1 MARKLGYLI
10 LVVLGIAFAILYT
23 QYSMYQFVG
32 ILILFPLFSYLFAVL
47 AGILLRIRIEVTEE
61 TVERGDEFKLSIKI
75 KNRSIFPVLHGAVGY
90 RYGYGVMKNRQK
102 GKIPFQVKARGE
114 ATLTFTTCCEYCG
127 TFHFS
132 VSGVWIKDY
141 LHVFSFYKRV
151 KAWEK
156 QVIFPKLEL
165 INLEVVDTTVFYND
179 EYDEFY
185 EDHPGNDP
193 SEIFE
198 IREYREGDKLQ
209 RIHWKLSSKK
219 DMLMVK
225 EFSDPIVI
233 SSVVICDNECDGKG
247 MELVRQWSE
256 LVQKTIQVSYSLLL
270 KQVNHYVYWFDAE
283 KGNGVRKEIKSEED
297 LNVCMKQLM
306 QAIPYENSDD
316 YVSYLVHSEKVAKY
330 CNLFYVGQNHYER
343 LEQQGVHVKVVD

>member
-1 MARKLGYLI
+1 MGRKLGYLI

-23 QYSMYQFVG
+23 EYRMYLFVG
-32 ILILFPLFSYLFAVL
+32 ILILFPIFIFMFAVIV
-47 AGILLRIRIEVTEE
+47 GILIQVKIEVTDK
-61 TVERGDEFKLSIKI
+61 TVERDDEFKFVIKI
-75 KNRSIFPVLHGAVGY
+75 KNRSIFPILHGVVGY
-90 RYGYGVMKNRQK
+90 RYGYGVVKKQQK

-114 ATLTFTTCCEYCG
+114 TTLTFTTCCEYCG
-127 TFHFS
+127 TFQFS
-132 VSGVWIKDY
+132 IYGVWIKDY
-141 LHVFSFYKRV
+141 LHIFSFYRRMKS
-151 KAWEK
+151 WEK
-156 QVIFPKLEL
+156 QVIFPKLEV
-165 INLEVVDTTVFYND
+165 INLEVADSVIFYND

-198 IREYREGDKLQ
+198 IREYHEGDKLQ

-233 SSVVICDNECDGKG
+233 SSAVICDNECDGKG
-247 MELVRQWSE
+247 MDFVRQWSE
-256 LVQKTIQVSYSLLL
+256 LIQKTIQVSYSLLL

-283 KGNGVRKEIKSEED
+283 NGNGVRREIKSVED

-306 QAIPYENSDD
+306 QASPYENSGD
-316 YVSYLVHSEKVAKY
+316 YVSYLIHSEGISKY

>member
-10 LVVLGIAFAILYT
+10 LVVLGIVFAILYT
-23 QYSMYQFVG
+23 QYRVYLFVG
-32 ILILFPLFSYLFAVL
+32 ILILFPLFIFVFAVVVG
-47 AGILLRIRIEVTEE
+47 ALLKVRVEVTEK
-61 TVERGDEFKLSIKI
+61 TVERGDEFRISIKI
-75 KNRSIFPVLHGAVGY
+75 KNRSIFPVLHGVVGY
-90 RYGYGVMKNRQK
+90 RYGYGIVRKKQK

-114 ATLTFTTCCEYCG
+114 VTLEFTTCCEYCG
-127 TFHFS
+127 AFHFS
-132 VSGVWIKDY
+132 IYGMWIKDY
-141 LHVFSFYKRV
+141 LQIFSFYRRV
-151 KAWEK
+151 KDSEK
-156 QVIFPKLEL
+156 QIIFPKLEL
-165 INLEVVDTTVFYND
+165 INLEVVDSTVFYND

-198 IREYREGDKLQ
+198 VREYREGDKLQ

-233 SSVVICDNECDGKG
+233 SSIVICDNECDGKG
-247 MELVRQWSE
+247 MELVKQWSE
-256 LVQKTIQVSYSLLL
+256 LVQKTIQASYSLLL
-270 KQVNHYVYWFDAE
+270 KQENHYVYWFDGE
-283 KGNGVRKEIKSEED
+283 NGNGVRREIRSEED

-306 QAIPYENSDD
+306 QAIPYENSED
-316 YVSYLVHSEKVAKY
+316 YVNYLVHSEKVAKY
-330 CNLFYVGQNHYER
+330 SNLFYVGQSHYER